1 MLAWTKGI
9 NNVNK
14 APPKQDDSLFSEEEF
29 PPLPVK
35 TPIIL
40 QTPISIVVPAVEGE
54 RSSGCTAGSDPVPI
68 GNSFSSSSHSPG
80 ISIETSSQATKEITE
95 QSTTR
100 SENERQDDI
109 LASQIPVQESAQE
122 SAEVKSTHP
131 MTIRQ
136 KSGIRKPNPRYALLT
151 HKVSYPE
158 PKTVAAALKDP
169 GWTGAMGE
177 EMGNCKEAETW
188 SLVPY
193 TPDMHVL
200 GSKWIFRTKLN
211 ADRSLQKLKARLV
224 AQGFNQAEGIDYL
237 ETYSPVVRTATVRGV
252 LHLATIMEWDIKQM
266 DVQNVFLHGDLTET
280 VYMAQPAGF
289 VDPDKPDHVCKLHKL
304 LYGLKQSPRAW
315 FDKFSTYLL
324 EFGFHCSIPDPSL
337 FLFSRGKDIIPLL
350 LYVDDMLITVTA
362 QIHLPYCLQ
371 N

>member
-1 MLAWTKGI
+1 
-9 NNVNK
+9 
-14 APPKQDDSLFSEEEF
+14 
-29 PPLPVK
+29 
-35 TPIIL
+35 
-40 QTPISIVVPAVEGE
+40 
-54 RSSGCTAGSDPVPI
+54 
-68 GNSFSSSSHSPG
+68 
-80 ISIETSSQATKEITE
+80 
-95 QSTTR
+95 
-100 SENERQDDI
+100 
-109 LASQIPVQESAQE
+109 VQEPVVTQ
-122 SAEVKSTHP
+122 STHP
-131 MTIRQ
+131 MTTRQ

-193 TPDMHVL
+193 TPDMLVL

-211 ADRSLQKLKARLV
+211 ADGSLQKLKARLV
-224 AQGFNQAEGIDYL
+224 TQGYNQAEGIDYL

-266 DVQNVFLHGDLTET
+266 DVQNAFLHGDLTET

-289 VDPDKPDHVCKLHKL
+289 VDPDKPNYVCHLHKS
-304 LYGLKQSPRAW
+304 LYGMKQSPRAW

-337 FLFSRGKDIIPLL
+337 FVYSRGKDIILLL
-350 LYVDDMLITVTA
+350 LYVNDMLITGNSSETLASLLAELNKRFKMKDMGQMHYFLGIQA
-362 QIHLPYCLQ
+362 QFHSEGLFLSQQKYAEDLPIAASMSDCAPMPTPLLLQ
-371 N
+371 LNKQRKQNQDTF

>member
-1 MLAWTKGI
+1 M
-9 NNVNK
+9 
-14 APPKQDDSLFSEEEF
+14 
-29 PPLPVK
+29 
-35 TPIIL
+35 
-40 QTPISIVVPAVEGE
+40 
-54 RSSGCTAGSDPVPI
+54 
-68 GNSFSSSSHSPG
+68 
-80 ISIETSSQATKEITE
+80 
-95 QSTTR
+95 TT
-100 SENERQDDI
+100 
-109 LASQIPVQESAQE
+109 
-122 SAEVKSTHP
+122 
-131 MTIRQ
+131 RQ

-158 PKTVAAALKDP
+158 PKTVTAALKDP

-211 ADRSLQKLKARLV
+211 ADGSLQKLKARLV
-224 AQGFNQAEGIDYL
+224 AQGFNQAEEIDYL

-266 DVQNVFLHGDLTET
+266 DVQNAFLHGDLTET

-289 VDPDKPDHVCKLHKL
+289 VDPDKPNHVCKLHKS

-337 FLFSRGKDIIPLL
+337 FRSTRLLLSGTNSVSLSHLHRVCGGILARAPLVRHPRLQQLQNLNQDLRSQVQLKSQWWRMTSLGLTKEKAYWATHQTGPMSTLLRSPTTTLLPLL
-350 LYVDDMLITVTA
+350 NR
-362 QIHLPYCLQ
+362 QEHLCKKTKAE
-371 N
+371 